1 VRRCGSAGR
10 PCRWPTLALLATLLL
25 LAQAAGV
32 RAQIPY
38 LDPIPWV
45 KTTAKI
51 GQEAVLFNLDR
62 FWDTRTD
69 WTANRLG
76 VTGLLRAGR
85 SGMFYFRVWYV
96 AFDSG
101 DLPVLERWPDVRGT
115 DAEPDWPGE
124 ARSVGLGRPQLGAV
138 GQFSIYGLG
147 KWWYGLG
154 VGLPIGRDQLYPMS
168 AASIPVQLDVRK
180 SLDLSAAV
188 QLALYGGPIWHFPSS
203 RDKLSEEAFPNGFHG
218 AADQRI
224 SRRRRSAVG
233 AGRTPDS
240 HRRRRCRGLSGPNG
254 GPSPVTLLA
263 SDRIGR
269 RLRCGSSLGA
279 GQYRESI
286 DRSGRF
292 DLLAFQPPGSGSGG
306 PIRAAYGTEATT
318 DRPRFLTER
327 LDGIGRNGT
336 SWDRCV
342 ANCDRDG
349 LARRCSPPLRMI
361 PCRTVSRP
369 VRPDRFPRLAVPRGP
384 NTPARDLMWYRAYL
398 PVVDR
403 PLPGCTAR

>member
-218 AADQRI
+218 AADLQWVLGE
-224 SRRRRSAVG
+224 RRTLTGGVDVADFQ
-233 AGRTPDS
+233 GRTA
-240 HRRRRCRGLSGPNG
+240 
-254 GPSPVTLLA
+254 V
-263 SDRIGR
+263 
-269 RLRCGSSLGA
+269 RLRLRYWLPIGSDDAFGVEAAWELGNTENRSTEA
-279 GQYRESI
+279 VVSI
-286 DRSGRF
+286 FWRF
-292 DLLAFQPPGSGSGG
+292 NR
-306 PIRAAYGTEATT
+306 RAAVAEDQSEPLTAPKPPPT
-318 DRPRFLTER
+318 DR
-327 LDGIGRNGT
+327 G
-336 SWDRCV
+336 S
-342 ANCDRDG
+342 
-349 LARRCSPPLRMI
+349 
-361 PCRTVSRP
+361 
-369 VRPDRFPRLAVPRGP
+369 
-384 NTPARDLMWYRAYL
+384 
-398 PVVDR
+398 
-403 PLPGCTAR
+403 